1 MFRKIVISVISCL
14 ILIAMLGAIAI
25 NATDVAETPYA
36 CYQANLY
43 KYNGEQ
49 VSYYQGKKTTGFTE
63 IATIQ

>member
-1 MFRKIVISVISCL
+1 
-14 ILIAMLGAIAI
+14 MLGAIAI

-49 VSYYQGKKTTGFTE
+49 VSYYQGKETTGFTE